1 MNNTHTWSSFL
12 SVGPDAI
19 VDHAAPS
26 SAHLPTSFF
35 FGAMAPGMGM
45 GMAGGAPGMGMG
57 MAGGAP
63 GMGMSPYGAPG
74 MGMGGAPGMSPYGS
88 PGMPM
93 GGAPGMGM
101 PGQPGM
107 PGAQPG
113 MPGARP
119 GMPGA
124 VGPNGL
130 PLSQPPPKPSFQKMY
145 VKTTAVEDISTYAAT
160 SHVTVLWTLMAL
172 LGGVAITMSCMAPRS
187 KKKEDEKEE
196 DEKEG
201 ESSSSSESE
210 E

>member
-12 SVGPDAI
+12 SVGPDVT
-19 VDHAAPS
+19 VDHAAAPS
-26 SAHLPTSFF
+26 GHLPTSFF
-35 FGAMAPGMGM
+35 YGALAPGMGI
-45 GMAGGAPGMGMG
+45 GGAL
-57 MAGGAP
+57 
-63 GMGMSPYGAPG
+63 GMSPYGI
-74 MGMGGAPGMSPYGS
+74 
-88 PGMPM
+88 PGMPMGM

-113 MPGARP
+113 LPGAWQ
-119 GMPGA
+119 GMPGT
-124 VGPNGL
+124 VGPNRL

-145 VKTTAVEDISTYAAT
+145 VKTTAVEDISTFAAT

-172 LGGVAITMSCMAPRS
+172 FGGVAITMSCMAPRT
-187 KKKEDEKEE
+187 KKKEDNKGE
-196 DEKEG
+196 DEKEV